1 MIKVVA
7 VIKAKPELTREQF
20 LHFWNVE
27 HPHYVR
33 KLPGILRYRQNP
45 AIEHRK
51 PWPYSGMAE
60 LWFDSV
66 ENVKIAYQGT
76 EGKELFDHEHHFL
89 ASMEW
94 FLAEEIDVP
103 LTAGPDA

>member
-7 VIKAKPELTREQF
+7 VIKAKPELTREEF

-27 HPHYVR
+27 HPAYVR
-33 KLPGILRYRQNP
+33 KLPGILKYRQNP

-66 ENVKIAYQGT
+66 ADVKVAYEGP
-76 EGKELFDHEHHFL
+76 EGKTTSTTSWRVSSGFWPKK
-89 ASMEW
+89 STC
-94 FLAEEIDVP
+94 P
-103 LTAGPDA
+103 